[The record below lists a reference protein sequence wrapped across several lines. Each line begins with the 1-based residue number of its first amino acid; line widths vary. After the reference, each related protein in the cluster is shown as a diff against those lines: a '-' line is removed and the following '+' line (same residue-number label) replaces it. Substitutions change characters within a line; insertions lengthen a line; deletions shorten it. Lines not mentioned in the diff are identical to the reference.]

1 MENFGRTDRSEL
13 FFGFESYRPSFSS
26 RLFLCLGG
34 FRRLSGMMRPAGGG
48 PANSRARRRASR
60 PAVNFFGLRLLLAID
75 RLPDAS
81 YHATPHATPITMC
94 VAFLIVSTLCPGKT
108 SFSVRIHDKLL

>member
-34 FRRLSGMMRPAGGG
+34 FGRLSGMMRPAGGG

-60 PAVNFFGLRLLLAID
+60 PAVNFFGLRLLLAMG
-75 RLPDAS
+75 RSPDAS
-81 YHATPHATPITMC
+81 YHANSHANSHATSHAASIALGRGGGGQ
-94 VAFLIVSTLCPGKT
+94 V
-108 SFSVRIHDKLL
+108 